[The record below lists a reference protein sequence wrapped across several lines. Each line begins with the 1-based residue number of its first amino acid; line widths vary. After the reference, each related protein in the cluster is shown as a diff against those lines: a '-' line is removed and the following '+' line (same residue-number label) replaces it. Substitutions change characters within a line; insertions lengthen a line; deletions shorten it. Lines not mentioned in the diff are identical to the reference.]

1 VIARSPSL
9 APAAS
14 LALLLAAAVACS
26 AARRDPAACDV
37 SRGACTA
44 AAGDVAVT
52 LDLAPRP
59 LRPLRELEAAVSLS
73 RGGVPLEGAE
83 VSLALSMP
91 GMYMGENETAL
102 RPAGGGRHAGRIVL
116 VRCTTGRRDWAAEVV
131 ARLPGGGEARARFAF
146 EVAE

>member
-1 VIARSPSL
+1 MIARSPSL

-14 LALLLAAAVACS
+14 LALLLSASVACS
-26 AARRDPAACDV
+26 GARRDPSACDV
-37 SRGACTA
+37 SRSACTA

-59 LRPLRELEAAVSLS
+59 LRALREIEVTVTLS

-83 VSLALSMP
+83 ASLALSMR

-102 RPAGGGRHAGRIVL
+102 RPHGGGRHAGRVVV
-116 VRCTTGRRDWAAEVV
+116 VRCASGRRDWVAEVV